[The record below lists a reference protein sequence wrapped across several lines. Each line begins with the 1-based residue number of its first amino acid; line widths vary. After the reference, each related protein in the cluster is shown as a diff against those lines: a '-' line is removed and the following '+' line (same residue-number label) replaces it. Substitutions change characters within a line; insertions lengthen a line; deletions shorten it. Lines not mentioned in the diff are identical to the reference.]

1 MKIEKEQYLNSV
13 NLNSHTEFPYLV
25 LDVVND
31 KSSPQNP
38 GFQTMHWHE
47 DLQFI
52 YVLSGMVEVRT
63 LDNVFQV
70 DAGEGAF
77 INRDVVHD
85 IRRVGNCHY
94 NSFIFPAY
102 FLEFY
107 AGSPAK
113 AFVDKRISSRQMAF
127 CHFSHD
133 CGWCSK
139 ARFLLQRLAAIE
151 NNKTEFYR
159 YEVLVCLSALWLT
172 MIKNVSIPPEKLENA
187 VNTRMQKI
195 LRYIAEHY
203 AEDLTLKDLAD
214 SANISKSEC
223 SRCFRLSL
231 NTTPCKYLTEYR
243 LAQAAELLKRT
254 DESVGN
260 IAARVGF
267 CQISHFGKCFKEK
280 TGCSPRAYRETE
292 RKSI

>member
-1 MKIEKEQYLNSV
+1 
-13 NLNSHTEFPYLV
+13 
-25 LDVVND
+25 
-31 KSSPQNP
+31 
-38 GFQTMHWHE
+38 
-47 DLQFI
+47 
-52 YVLSGMVEVRT
+52 
-63 LDNVFQV
+63 
-70 DAGEGAF
+70 
-77 INRDVVHD
+77 
-85 IRRVGNCHY
+85 
-94 NSFIFPAY
+94 
-102 FLEFY
+102 
-107 AGSPAK
+107 
-113 AFVDKRISSRQMAF
+113 
-127 CHFSHD
+127 
-133 CGWCSK
+133 
-139 ARFLLQRLAAIE
+139 
-151 NNKTEFYR
+151 
-159 YEVLVCLSALWLT
+159 